1 MRQRMR
7 ITVVIATI
15 NRPELVAKTLGH
27 LAEQQR
33 LPDEILLSAPG
44 PEHLGDL
51 ALARGPRGFAIR
63 CLFGARGSCAQRNI
77 ALDAA
82 EHTADIIVFFD
93 DDFLP
98 SPDYLANLEAAFAS
112 NPDYAVIR
120 GHAVMD
126 GAHGAGF
133 TFGQGIALLPGVG
146 ARAAS
151 YPAVQDLAGGYGCN
165 MSVRA
170 SAVCGLRFDER
181 LPLYGWQEDIDFTS
195 QFRPRGRIV
204 ALGNLTGVHLGVK
217 GGRVSGLC
225 FGYSQ
230 VVNPVYLIRKGT
242 MSASFGLR
250 LILRNLAANI
260 ARSLRPEPWIDRRG
274 RLRGN
279 LIAAA
284 HVLRGRIE
292 PEYVLKL
299 QAGRR

>member
-1 MRQRMR
+1 MH

-15 NRPELVAKTLGH
+15 NRPELIAKALGH

-33 LPDEILLSAPG
+33 LPDQIIFSTPG
-44 PEHLGDL
+44 PEHLGDSAQTPL
-51 ALARGPRGFAIR
+51 PQGIAVSGV
-63 CLFGARGSCAQRNI
+63 FGARGLCAQRNA
-77 ALDAA
+77 ALDVVERA
-82 EHTADIIVFFD
+82 TDIIVFFD

-98 SPDYLANLEAAFAS
+98 SPDYIAKLEAAFIQ
-112 NPDYAVIR
+112 NPDYVVIR

-126 GAHGAGF
+126 GAHGAGYSF
-133 TFGQGIALLPGVG
+133 EEGEALLADVG
-146 ARAAS
+146 AIAAS
-151 YPAVQDLAGGYGCN
+151 YPAVQDLEGGYGCN
-165 MSVRA
+165 MSIRA
-170 SAVCGLRFDER
+170 SAIGGLRFDER

-195 QFRPRGRIV
+195 QFSSRGRIV
-204 ALGNLTGVHLGVK
+204 ALGTLTGVHLGIK

-230 VVNPVYLIRKGT
+230 VANPIYLIRKGT
-242 MSASFGLR
+242 MTANFGGR

-284 HVLRGRIE
+284 HVLLGRVE
-292 PEYVLKL
+292 PEYILKL
-299 QAGRR
+299 QGKRP

>member
-1 MRQRMR
+1 MH

-15 NRPELVAKTLGH
+15 NRPELVARTLGH
-27 LAEQQR
+27 LAGQQR
-33 LPDEILLSAPG
+33 APDQIILSAPG
-44 PEHLGDL
+44 PEHLGDSSL
-51 ALARGPRGFAIR
+51 INIPRGVTVR
-63 CLFGARGSCAQRNI
+63 GVFGARGSCAQRNV
-77 ALDAA
+77 ALDMA
-82 EHTADIIVFFD
+82 EHATDIIVFFD

-98 SPDYLANLEAAFAS
+98 SPDYLANLETAFAG

-133 TFGQGIALLPGVG
+133 TFEEGIAGLPQVG
-146 ARAAS
+146 AVAAR

-242 MSASFGLR
+242 MTANFGRR

-284 HVLRGRIE
+284 HVLLGRVE
-292 PEYVLKL
+292 PEYILKL
-299 QAGRR
+299 QGKRP